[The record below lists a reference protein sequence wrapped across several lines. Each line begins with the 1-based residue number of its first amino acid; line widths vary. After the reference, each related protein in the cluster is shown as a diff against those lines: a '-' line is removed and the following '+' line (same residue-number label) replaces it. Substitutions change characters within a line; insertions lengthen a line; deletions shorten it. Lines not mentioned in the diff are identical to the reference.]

1 MYLRKVIY
9 NISFIFL
16 LGLFACSNEYP
27 YETFNISGGENRAN
41 SYESYGKLPMLML
54 TNEKLI
60 INDSSGIIQAPVAF
74 GPQDYI
80 IATCSGKIIRLMDT
94 RGQWEYQLDSSII
107 ALTGIAGITKDE
119 ISAFVSSD
127 HHLIS
132 LNKDGKLNFKTK
144 LDILDSEYLTY
155 SELLALNDAF
165 VVGTSDGF
173 VGKYEISGKI
183 QKSLQFKNAITKMI
197 ASENGILTFGLTHNL
212 FGKSDSLII
221 SDRSLNIKHQI
232 GIDNFRIL
240 HGPIIKNGII
250 YIAGASE
257 TEKGR
262 LGRII
267 TFDSNG
273 KLLHDIET
281 DLVIR
286 TISVDNNGN
295 IYAAGFNSGV
305 GEYYSCI
312 YSFDKSGKERWVL
325 YLKSSV
331 NSPIIICK
339 KYITFVGLTTEGP
352 AVFAIRH
359 EDGLL
364 VRLHPL
370 NELPLLY
377 LHPTVSSE
385 PMMVMFGSD
394 RPVIIK
400 MTETQL
406 DKVLPW

>member
-1 MYLRKVIY
+1 MYLKKVIY
-9 NISFIFL
+9 IISFIFL

-27 YETFNISGGENRAN
+27 YDTFNTNGGETRAN

-54 TNEKLI
+54 TNETLL
-60 INDSSGIIQAPVAF
+60 INDSSGIIQAPIAF

-80 IATCSGKIIRLMDT
+80 IATRSGKIIRLMDT
-94 RGQWEYQLDSSII
+94 KSKWEYQLDSSLI

-127 HHLIS
+127 HNLVS
-132 LNKDGKLNFKTK
+132 LNKDGKLIFKTK
-144 LDILDSEYLTY
+144 LEITNSKFLTY

-165 VVGTSDGF
+165 IVGTNDGF
-173 VGKYEISGKI
+173 IGKYDLSGKN
-183 QKSLQFKNAITKMI
+183 QKQLQFENSITEMI
-197 ASENGILTFGLTHNL
+197 ASEKGIITFGVTQNL

-221 SDRSLNIKHQI
+221 ADSDLNIKQQI
-232 GIDNFRIL
+232 SIDNFRIL
-240 HGPIIKNGII
+240 HGPIIKNDKI
-250 YIAGASE
+250 YIAGATE
-257 TEKGR
+257 TENGR

-267 TFDSNG
+267 TYDTEG

-286 TISVDNNGN
+286 TISVDNEGN
-295 IYAAGFNSGV
+295 VYAAGFNSGV
-305 GEYYSCI
+305 AELYSCL
-312 YSFDKSGKERWVL
+312 YAFDKSGVERWLL

-339 KYITFVGLTTEGP
+339 KYITFVGLTTDGP
-352 AVFAIRH
+352 GIFSIRH

-364 VRLHPL
+364 TRLHPL
-370 NELPLLY
+370 NDLPLLY
-377 LHPTVSSE
+377 LHPTVTSE
-385 PMMVMFGSD
+385 PMMVLFGSD

-400 MTETQL
+400 MTQTQL

>member
-1 MYLRKVIY
+1 MYLKKLI
-9 NISFIFL
+9 NIISFIFL

-27 YETFNISGGENRAN
+27 YDTFNTNGGETRAN

-54 TNEKLI
+54 TNETLL

-80 IATCSGKIIRLMDT
+80 IATRSGKIIRLMDT

-107 ALTGIAGITKDE
+107 SMTGIAGIIKDE

-127 HHLIS
+127 NHLIS
-132 LNKDGKLNFKTK
+132 LSKDGKLIFKTK
-144 LDILDSEYLTY
+144 LDILNSEFLTY
-155 SELLALNDAF
+155 SELLAFNDAF
-165 VVGTSDGF
+165 VVGTNDGF
-173 VGKYEISGKI
+173 IAKYDLSGKI
-183 QKSLQFKNAITKMI
+183 QNSLQFENAITKMI
-197 ASENGILTFGLTHNL
+197 ASENGIVTFGLTHNL
-212 FGKSDSLII
+212 FGKSDTLVIA
-221 SDRSLNIKHQI
+221 DRDLNIKHQI
-232 GIDNFRIL
+232 SIDNFRIL
-240 HGPIIKNGII
+240 DGPIIKNGRI
-250 YIAGASE
+250 YISGASE
-257 TEKGR
+257 TDKGR

-267 TFDSNG
+267 IYDTDG
-273 KLLHDIET
+273 KLLSDIET

-286 TISVDNNGN
+286 TISVDDVGN
-295 IYAAGFNSGV
+295 IYAAGFNSGIA
-305 GEYYSCI
+305 EYFSCL
-312 YSFDKSGKERWVL
+312 YSFDKSGKERWNL

-352 AVFAIRH
+352 GIFAIRH

-364 VRLHPL
+364 IRLHPL

-377 LHPTVSSE
+377 LHPTVTSE
-385 PMMVMFGSD
+385 PMMVLFGSE